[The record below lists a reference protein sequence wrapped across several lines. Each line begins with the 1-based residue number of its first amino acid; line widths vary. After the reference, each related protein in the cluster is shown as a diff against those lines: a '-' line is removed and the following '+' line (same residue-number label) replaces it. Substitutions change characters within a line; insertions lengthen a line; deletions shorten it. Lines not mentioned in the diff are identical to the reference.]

1 MSARTAG
8 RRRQVEPA
16 EFDDPDLDPA
26 ADGLFVRL
34 AARVVENPAMSGGLL
49 VMVLTVT
56 AVVSNAVFLQRSP
69 HPEPWFATRPAVAV
83 TPGGET
89 VKVPDPRPRGAAPV
103 APMVEPPTPRVQPEP
118 PAASSAAAVPA
129 GPSAPAASPKLVADL
144 QQALAAR
151 GLYEGKVDGI
161 FGSRTR
167 AAISA
172 FEQAEGLPVTGA
184 PSATVLDR
192 ITTAS
197 LVPAPVET
205 VAVDVPSVP
214 DDGAE
219 EAAALLSYPP
229 RQDAAPAAA
238 PPTEPAPPPTAARSA
253 DPEPAVVT
261 EASASPTS
269 TAPLAVP
276 AGDLGARRT
285 LSVQK
290 ALNQIG
296 YGPVP
301 ENGIAGEATI
311 TAIRRFELDNGLPIT
326 GAAGDTLI
334 ERLVAI
340 GAMEAA

>member
-1 MSARTAG
+1 
-8 RRRQVEPA
+8 
-16 EFDDPDLDPA
+16 
-26 ADGLFVRL
+26 
-34 AARVVENPAMSGGLL
+34 MSGGLL

-89 VKVPDPRPRGAAPV
+89 VKVPDPRLRGAVPA
-103 APMVEPPTPRVQPEP
+103 APMAEPPMPRVQPEAP
-118 PAASSAAAVPA
+118 ASSAAAPPA
-129 GPSAPAASPKLVADL
+129 SPPAPAASPKLVADL

-167 AAISA
+167 AAITA
-172 FEQAEGLPVTGA
+172 FEQAEGLPLTGA

-197 LVPAPVET
+197 LAPAPDPAPAASPPPAVAPAPVET
-205 VAVDVPSVP
+205 VAVEVPAAP
-214 DDGAE
+214 DNGAG

-229 RQDAAPAAA
+229 RQEAAPAAA
-238 PPTEPAPPPTAARSA
+238 PPTEPAPPPAAARSA

-269 TAPLAVP
+269 VAEPAAPAN
-276 AGDLGARRT
+276 DLGARRT